1 MSRIQKLVR
10 PFRNK
15 YLLVGT
21 LFVLYAVFLDD
32 VDVFMM
38 VGKHR
43 KLSQLKEEKGEME
56 TKLQEIADMQ
66 SILKHQASL
75 ERFAREERLF
85 HKPNED
91 IYVIS
96 YE

>member
-1 MSRIQKLVR
+1 MSRVQKIIK

-15 YLLVGT
+15 FILVGS
-21 LFVLYAVFLDD
+21 LFLLYAVFLDD
-32 VDVFMM
+32 VDIFMM
-38 VGKHR
+38 IGKHR

-66 SILKHQASL
+66 SILKHQSSL

-91 IYVIS
+91 IFVIS

>member
-1 MSRIQKLVR
+1 MSRVQKIIK

-15 YLLVGT
+15 FILVGS
-21 LFVLYAVFLDD
+21 LFLLYAVFLDD
-32 VDVFMM
+32 VDIFMM
-38 VGKHR
+38 IGKHR

-66 SILKHQASL
+66 SILKHQSSL

-85 HKPNED
+85 RKPNED